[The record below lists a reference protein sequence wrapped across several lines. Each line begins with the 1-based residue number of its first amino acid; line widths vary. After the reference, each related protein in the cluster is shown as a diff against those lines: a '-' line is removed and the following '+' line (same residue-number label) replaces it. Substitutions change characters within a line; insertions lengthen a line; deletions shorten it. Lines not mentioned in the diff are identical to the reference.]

1 MEGITSRDKIDFSVM
16 TDGEIFWYLQG
27 KKQGHKE
34 AKEDYEEI
42 ARERYEDHVRDV
54 KPQEDYDYG

>member
-1 MEGITSRDKIDFSVM
+1 MEGITIRDKIDFSLM
-16 TDGEIFWYLQG
+16 TDREIFWYLEG

-42 ARERYEDHVRDV
+42 ARERYEDHVRDF
-54 KPQEDYDYG
+54 KEEEDE